1 MKKIMSH
8 ERRDFLQ
15 LGVMG
20 AVGATVFPTM
30 LLGETQTL
38 SRSPNKLSP
47 SFKPDVEI
55 ELAAE
60 TAFIPIIPG
69 RRTKV
74 WRYFGKVIKGHKD
87 SVVNLKGTYLGPIF
101 NFEQGQKVRI
111 HFINKLPAPCITH
124 WHGLHVPSAMDG
136 HPMYAIQSG
145 ETYVYEY
152 EILNPAGTSWF
163 HPHTHS
169 VTGKQAYSGLAG
181 LIRIFDKEEEKLDLP
196 RDEFDIPLI
205 IQDRTFNEKNQLQY
219 LTHPKQAMIGFLGE
233 KILVNGKP
241 NFILEVATRVY
252 RLRFLN
258 GSNSRI
264 YKLAWDDGTPIDII
278 GTDGGLLEKPERL
291 PYLMLGPAERADVWM
306 DFSGRKKGSELVM
319 KSLDFSGT
327 MPPMY
332 ERMKS
337 MHRSDDSESMRKKG
351 MGGMRGKLRGMMDKM
366 RDSEGLGM
374 MAMTMGIPQGVEFP
388 VFKIR
393 VTRKEREDLVLPKK
407 LVNVRRLLVKDAIN
421 QRNPVPIGISMKGMK
436 FVLNGEPF
444 KMTGAKD
451 FETIKLNSVQL
462 LEIFH
467 DHEMKMEDGETMED
481 MEKEN
486 NDDMS
491 QKVSEMNT
499 GGMGGDMMAMSMA
512 HPIHL
517 HGQQFQ
523 IIKRHPPKQS
533 DGYDSVK
540 DGFLKTG
547 LKDTVVIMP
556 GEKITI
562 IKPFEDFKGLFLYHC
577 HNLEHEDMD
586 MMRNFL
592 VI

>member
-1 MKKIMSH
+1 MKKLKSH
-8 ERRDFLQ
+8 DRRNFLQ
-15 LGVMG
+15 LSAMG
-20 AVGATVFPTM
+20 AVGATAFPSM
-30 LLGETQTL
+30 LLGETQIRG
-38 SRSPNKLSP
+38 SSPNKASP
-47 SFKPDVEI
+47 SFKPDLEI
-55 ELAAE
+55 ELTAE
-60 TAFIPIIPG
+60 VAFIPILPG

-74 WRYFGKVIKGHKD
+74 WRYHGRVLQGPKD
-87 SVVNLKGTYLGPIF
+87 SVVNLKGSYLGPIF
-101 NFEQGQKVRI
+101 NFTTGQKVRI
-111 HFINKLPAPCITH
+111 HFVNKLPAPCITH
-124 WHGLHVPSAMDG
+124 WHGLHVPHAMDG

-152 EILNPAGTSWF
+152 EVLNPAGTSWF

-196 RDEFDIPLI
+196 RGEFDIPLI
-205 IQDRTFNEKNQLQY
+205 IQDRTFSAKNQLQY
-219 LTHPKQAMIGFLGE
+219 LTHPRQAMIGFLGE
-233 KILVNGKP
+233 KILVNGQP
-241 NFILEVATRVY
+241 DFTLEVATRAY

-264 YKLAWDDGTPIDII
+264 YKLAWDDGSPIDII

-291 PYLMLGPAERADVWM
+291 SYLMLGPAERADVWM
-306 DFSGRKKGSELVM
+306 DFSGRKTGSELIM
-319 KSLDFSGT
+319 KSLEYSGS

-337 MHRSDDSESMRKKG
+337 MRRSDDSNSKNNMGKGMDGMREKMRKMTG
-351 MGGMRGKLRGMMDKM
+351 QMRGN
-366 RDSEGLGM
+366 GLGM

-388 VFKIR
+388 VFKIK
-393 VTRKEREDLVLPKK
+393 VTRKEREDLELPKQ
-407 LVNVRRLLVKDAIN
+407 LVKIRRLSVKDTKN
-421 QRNPVPIGISMKGMK
+421 PQTPVPIGISMKGMK

-444 KMTGAKD
+444 KMTEAKD
-451 FETIKLNSVQL
+451 FETIKLNTVQL

-467 DHEMKMEDGETMED
+467 DHGMKMEDGETMEG
-481 MEKEN
+481 MAKEDHT
-486 NDDMS
+486 NDES
-491 QKVSEMNT
+491 QEGMKG

-523 IIKRHPPKQS
+523 IIKRHPPKQA

-540 DGFLKTG
+540 EGFIKTG
-547 LKDTVVIMP
+547 WKDTVVIMP

-562 IKPFEDFKGLFLYHC
+562 VKPFEDFKGLFLYHC

-592 VI
+592 VT